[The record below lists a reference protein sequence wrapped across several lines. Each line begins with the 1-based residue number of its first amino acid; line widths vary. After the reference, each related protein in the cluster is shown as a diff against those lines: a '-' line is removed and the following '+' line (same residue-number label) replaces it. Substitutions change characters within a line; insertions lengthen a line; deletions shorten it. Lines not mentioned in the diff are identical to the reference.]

1 MPATTAKNAM
11 PNKADATAAAASR
24 TLDCMRLALQARD
37 FTYEGHLDAARW
49 AERRGLEALAIPDH
63 YLGGSLMTRDKP
75 FLDAL
80 AVLAGLARET
90 SHIELVLLVSPVTFR
105 HPAVMAK
112 NAATIQEMTDG
123 RLTFGVGLGWLEQEF
138 KAFGLPY
145 PPLSQ
150 RWEMLIEALQYLRA
164 AFAEPPQVFEGA
176 HYRFPGTDALPR
188 PALRLVV
195 GGGGARRTPTVAGR
209 FADEFNAFP
218 GRTPLGERIAIAR
231 QSAVNAG
238 RDPDDLLISAAGP
251 VVGGEDD
258 AEVRDE
264 LEGVAEMLG
273 AEATRLGETYRARGV
288 PIGTWPEISEQ
299 LASMA
304 AIGVERYYV
313 QMVRGWDRDQADRV
327 FTSLGG

>member
-138 KAFGLPY
+138 KAFGPAIPATEPKVGDADRGVAI
-145 PPLSQ
+145 PP
-150 RWEMLIEALQYLRA
+150 RGVRRA
-164 AFAEPPQVFEGA
+164 SPGPSRARTTVSREPTPC
-176 HYRFPGTDALPR
+176 PGP
-188 PALRLVV
+188 PFVWSSV
-195 GGGGARRTPTVAGR
+195 GVAPDARRLSPEGSRTSSTLSREGPPSASASPSLGKAPSMLAATPT
-209 FADEFNAFP
+209 
-218 GRTPLGERIAIAR
+218 IC
-231 QSAVNAG
+231 
-238 RDPDDLLISAAGP
+238 
-251 VVGGEDD
+251 
-258 AEVRDE
+258 
-264 LEGVAEMLG
+264 
-273 AEATRLGETYRARGV
+273 
-288 PIGTWPEISEQ
+288 
-299 LASMA
+299 
-304 AIGVERYYV
+304 
-313 QMVRGWDRDQADRV
+313 
-327 FTSLGG
+327 